1 MKINLWG
8 LDINSTGRWVK
19 ATVSYDSRDQ
29 KSIFEKATKSKWL
42 LLLNEIDPNSEK
54 DLLRHLKGVMRLL
67 ATFHPGIILYG
78 IEMIDPKQP
87 ISFPEGFWETLG
99 YIGHGSE
106 KDLLERRIK
115 ALGNKI
121 EEITK
126 PKHIPPVIENIYAS
140 YEGMPLSMIP
150 GKKLEKIKKWY
161 TLENNEVLKGV
172 PNV

>member
-8 LDINSTGRWVK
+8 LDINSGSKWVK
-19 ATVSYDSRDQ
+19 AVTSYDSNDS
-29 KSIFEKATKSKWL
+29 KEVFEKATKSKWL
-42 LLLNEIDPNSEK
+42 LLLDEVNPNIDKGIET
-54 DLLRHLKGVMRLL
+54 HLKGVMRLL
-67 ATFHPGIILYG
+67 ATKNHGIILYG

-87 ISFPEGFWETLG
+87 ISFPERFWEKLG

-106 KDLLERRIK
+106 KDLLESRIK
-115 ALGNKI
+115 ALDNKI